1 MQQET
6 IEQLRA
12 RLAVLKRAL
21 ESPGI
26 TADEAAEYFR
36 QVQEIETQIAQ
47 LGEKP
52 PAVPVPGRGRL
63 FALIAFVLCI
73 VALFVVKS
81 FDESPSGPKT
91 HKQQVD
97 HIFRGPGGSCP
108 ALVQYVKQRM
118 NDPESFQH
126 VETRYVDKG
135 DYMIVFM
142 TYRGRNAFSG
152 VVTQTVQAKAWLNG
166 TVTEVQGQ

>member
-1 MQQET
+1 MEALQ
-6 IEQLRA
+6 A

-21 ESPGI
+21 ESPDI
-26 TADEAAEYFR
+26 TADEAAGYSK
-36 QVQEIETQIAQ
+36 QIQEIEMRIAQ
-47 LGEKP
+47 RGAKP
-52 PAVPVPGRGRL
+52 SVAPASGRGRL

-81 FDESPSGPKT
+81 LDEAPAGPKN

-152 VVTQTVQAKAWLNG
+152 VVTQTVQAKARLNG